1 MSGHYLF
8 QGHTLCEV
16 RTETV
21 RRIATNLVRLFFAD
35 EQHRIDAMMTWIKST
50 STNAVESTAD
60 LESKASAKKDPNT
73 AHPTRAQ
80 SAAVVPLSQSSE
92 IEFEVYK
99 AEGGGGGD
107 GFGPE
112 IVEPFVG

>member
-1 MSGHYLF
+1 MPVMAHLGV
-8 QGHTLCEV
+8 V
-16 RTETV
+16 RTETD
-21 RRIATNLVRLFFAD
+21 IATNLVRLFFAD
-35 EQHRIDAMMTWIKST
+35 EPHRIDAIAWIKAT

>member
-1 MSGHYLF
+1 MAHLGV
-8 QGHTLCEV
+8 V
-16 RTETV
+16 RTETDT
-21 RRIATNLVRLFFAD
+21 ATNLVRLFFAD
-35 EQHRIDAMMTWIKST
+35 EPHRIDAIAWIKST
-50 STNAVESTAD
+50 STNAVES
-60 LESKASAKKDPNT
+60 KASTKKDPNT

-92 IEFEVYK
+92 TEFEVYK